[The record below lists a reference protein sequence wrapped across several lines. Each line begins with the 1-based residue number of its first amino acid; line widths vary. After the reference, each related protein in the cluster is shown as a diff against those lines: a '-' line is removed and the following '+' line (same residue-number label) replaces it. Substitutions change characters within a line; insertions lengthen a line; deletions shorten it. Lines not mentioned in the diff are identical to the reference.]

1 MSQPY
6 IVLKQE
12 VRYSTK
18 NKSNYH
24 VITMVGALDRHEYY
38 TYVDV
43 NNRNYRYWTR
53 VINSPDS
60 GFVLKGCQI
69 KRDNLISADS
79 RITIVWQ
86 TANAEDV
93 FSELYDIWQE
103 QDKETANHY

>member
-1 MSQPY
+1 
-6 IVLKQE
+6 
-12 VRYSTK
+12 
-18 NKSNYH
+18 
-24 VITMVGALDRHEYY
+24 
-38 TYVDV
+38 
-43 NNRNYRYWTR
+43 
-53 VINSPDS
+53 
-60 GFVLKGCQI
+60 VLKGCQI